1 MIVDTFII
9 ETQDSFAVARD
20 KLIQQVCA
28 KPWLGMN
35 GMFLC
40 GEVGEDF
47 FILRRYQ
54 GSGHLSLVRSITV
67 INGWFESIPS
77 GTVFYFTVEVNSFSI
92 IASILFVLQVIVIGW
107 QTMINKID
115 GIPFACALIIL
126 MPSIIVPYSIQDEMR
141 FYRNKLNQ
149 VLHTSR

>member
-9 ETQDSFAVARD
+9 ETQDSFAVAHD

-54 GSGHLSLVRSITV
+54 GNGHSSLVRSITV
-67 INGWFESIPS
+67 INGWFESTPL
-77 GTVFYFTVEVNSFSI
+77 GTVFYFVVEVNSFSI
-92 IASILFVLQVIVIGW
+92 IAYILFILQAIVIGW
-107 QTMINKID
+107 QAMINRID
-115 GIPFACALIIL
+115 GIPFACALMIL
-126 MPSIIVPYSIQDEMR
+126 IPSVIVPYSIQDEMR

>member
-1 MIVDTFII
+1 
-9 ETQDSFAVARD
+9 
-20 KLIQQVCA
+20 
-28 KPWLGMN
+28 
-35 GMFLC
+35 MFLC

-47 FILRRYQ
+47 FVLRRYQ
-54 GSGHLSLVRSITV
+54 GNGHISLVRSITV

-107 QTMINKID
+107 QGMINKID
-115 GIPFACALIIL
+115 GIPFVCAIIIL

-149 VLHTSR
+149 VLHTFR

>member
-1 MIVDTFII
+1 MILKKFTIH
-9 ETQDSFAVARD
+9 TQDSIAVARD

-28 KPWLGMN
+28 NPWLGMN

-47 FILRRYQ
+47 FVLRRYQ
-54 GSGHLSLVRSITV
+54 GNGHLSLVRSITA

-92 IASILFVLQVIVIGW
+92 IASILFILQAIVIGW
-107 QTMINKID
+107 QAMINRID
-115 GIPFACALIIL
+115 GIPFVCALMIL
-126 MPSIIVPYSIQDEMR
+126 IPSIIAPYSIQDEMR